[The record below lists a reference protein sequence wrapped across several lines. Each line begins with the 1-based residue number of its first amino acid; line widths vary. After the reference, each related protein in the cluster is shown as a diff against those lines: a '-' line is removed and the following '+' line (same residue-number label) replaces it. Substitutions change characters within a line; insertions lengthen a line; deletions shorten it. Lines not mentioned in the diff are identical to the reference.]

1 MPFLPTFC
9 DTCGAIFPSDVFF
22 GNVINA
28 NPSDNLSGPCPKC
41 GAMGHIPEGTYNII
55 NKTIEL
61 LNDPGKSVDELNKLA
76 TILRNSQV
84 KGLGID
90 EIRQQ
95 VHQEVPELTSIL
107 ELLPKTHPHVYQIIN
122 IILFIVTI
130 IISLTLAGH
139 QPAITTQDII
149 NNFYYQPAP

>member
-9 DTCGAIFPSDVFF
+9 DTCGAIFPSGVFF
-22 GNVINA
+22 ENVINA
-28 NPSDNLSGPCPKC
+28 TPSD
-41 GAMGHIPEGTYNII
+41 
-55 NKTIEL
+55 
-61 LNDPGKSVDELNKLA
+61 KLT

-107 ELLPKTHPHVYQIIN
+107 ELLPKTHPHVYQNIN
-122 IILFIVTI
+122 IILFIITI

-149 NNFYYQPAP
+149 NNFYYKPAS

>member
-9 DTCGAIFPSDVFF
+9 DTCGAIFPSAILFE
-22 GNVINA
+22 NEINA

-41 GAMGHIPEGTYNII
+41 GAMGHIPESTYDDI

-61 LNDPGKSVDELNKLA
+61 LNGTGKSLDELNKLA
-76 TILRNSQV
+76 KILRNSQL
-84 KGLGID
+84 KSLGID

-107 ELLPKTHPHVYQIIN
+107 ELLPETHPHVDQIIN
-122 IILFIVTI
+122 IIFFIITI

-139 QPAITTQDII
+139 QPTITTQDII
-149 NNFYYQPAP
+149 NNFYFQPAV